1 MPYYDYAC
9 RACSHAFTVRR
20 GFHDDAREPCPECGA
35 NAERRL
41 SLPAIVYKGS
51 GFYTTD
57 YGGRRVPA
65 ASGSG
70 DGAEGESA
78 SQGGDGDAHGHGGGS
93 DHAHPHDFG
102 PDA

>member
-9 RACSHAFTVRR
+9 GACSHTFTVRR
-20 GFHDDAREPCPECGA
+20 GFHDDVEESCPECGA
-35 NAERRL
+35 SAQRRL

-65 ASGSG
+65 ASGTDDSG
-70 DGAEGESA
+70 RAEPSFESDGEEG
-78 SQGGDGDAHGHGGGS
+78 GHDRS
-93 DHAHPHDFG
+93 EARTTPTHDLG
-102 PDA
+102 LD